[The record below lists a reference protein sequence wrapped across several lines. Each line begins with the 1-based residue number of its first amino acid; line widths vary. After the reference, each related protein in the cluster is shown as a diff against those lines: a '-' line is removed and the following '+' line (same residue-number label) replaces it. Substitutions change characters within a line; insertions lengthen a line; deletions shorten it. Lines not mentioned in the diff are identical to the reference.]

1 MTEIS
6 GLKLKQTSTERENS
20 ELRDG
25 TVHVQ
30 RLKIQSKIKQ
40 CFGFANKSALLWLFR
55 ILENLKLTKMKK

>member
-25 TVHVQ
+25 TKHVQ
-30 RLKIQSKIKQ
+30 RLK
-40 CFGFANKSALLWLFR
+40 NP
-55 ILENLKLTKMKK
+55 